1 MARCDYDE
9 VMTFLVHGYA
19 KQTGNLMTE
28 LRSRE
33 SLLLAVSTKI
43 PTFALTQ
50 QGKTNKGGG
59 NDQQGTHTTYPCT

>member
-1 MARCDYDE
+1 MDRRDFCE
-9 VMTFLVHGYA
+9 VLASLAHIYTKL
-19 KQTGNLMTE
+19 TGNLMTE

-50 QGKTNKGGG
+50 
-59 NDQQGTHTTYPCT
+59 

>member
-1 MARCDYDE
+1 MAPSGFPPHFVMARCDYDE
-9 VMTFLVHGYA
+9 AMTFLVHRYT
-19 KQTGNLMTE
+19 KLTGNLMTE

-50 QGKTNKGGG
+50 QGKTNKGGKK
-59 NDQQGTHTTYPCT
+59 

>member
-1 MARCDYDE
+1 MDRRDFCE
-9 VMTFLVHGYA
+9 VLASLAHRYTKL
-19 KQTGNLMTE
+19 TGNLMTE

-50 QGKTNKGGG
+50 QGKTNKEK

>member
-1 MARCDYDE
+1 MDRRDFCE
-9 VMTFLVHGYA
+9 VLASLAHRYTKL
-19 KQTGNLMTE
+19 TGNLMTE

-50 QGKTNKGGG
+50 
-59 NDQQGTHTTYPCT
+59 